1 MFRALLDKA
10 NAVFFAIVVHIVFV
24 AILLVSL
31 DWSSKPVPVEPKRQE
46 VESIQ
51 AVVVDEVKVQ
61 AELAK
66 IEEQERRAHRAEE
79 ARLRKLEQK
88 ARAAERRRKEEERKL
103 VAAKKKFKEEQ
114 ERQRKKH
121 AKEEKARKEAA
132 RKRKEEQERQRKAKE
147 KKEAAE
153 KAARKKK
160 EEERKRKEAK
170 QALERKLAAEKAER
184 QRQQRL
190 RDRYRMQYVADIKS
204 AVERK
209 WIRVG
214 NTRGLR
220 CKLKV
225 VQIPTG
231 EVVDVSIIA
240 SSGNTAFDR
249 SAVAAV
255 FKASP
260 LPRPKDASVF
270 DRVIILPFSPEN

>member
-10 NAVFFAIVVHIVFV
+10 NALFFAIVVHVVFV
-24 AILLVSL
+24 LVLLVSL
-31 DWSSKPVPVEPKRQE
+31 DWSSEPAPVKPKRQE

-61 AELAK
+61 TELAK
-66 IEEQERRAHRAEE
+66 IKEQERKAHQAEE
-79 ARLRKLEQK
+79 ARLRRLEQK

-114 ERQRKKH
+114 ERQRRKQ

-132 RKRKEEQERQRKAKE
+132 RKRKAEEKR
-147 KKEAAE
+147 EAAE
-153 KAARKKK
+153 KVAREKK
-160 EEERKRKEAK
+160 EEERKRGEAK
-170 QALERKLAAEKAER
+170 QALERKLTAEKAER

-214 NTRGLR
+214 NTKGLR

-231 EVVDVSIIA
+231 EVVDVSIIK

-260 LPRPKDASVF
+260 LPRPRDASVF